1 MRHLL
6 GGRGGGFF
14 IPYRH
19 AAGVAPLGYPMLE
32 PVLAAALPVMEGLLQ
47 SASAFGPELT
57 VLRGPPPVPRWDQ
70 DWFPRLDGA
79 ALYAMVRL
87 SRPGRIL
94 EIGSGHST
102 RFMAQAVRDGGFSC
116 RITCIDPAPRADLGR
131 LDVEL
136 RRRLLEPGDAELAA
150 RLEPGD
156 ILSVD
161 SSHVAVPGSD
171 VDLVL
176 TRLLPR
182 LKRGVLVQIHDIF
195 LPDPYPSSWA
205 WRGYNEQIPIACLL
219 LAGGW
224 AVRFASHFVATR
236 HPTLVTD
243 SAVGSLPLV
252 PGAYET
258 SLWLERQAAD
268 VRTA

>member
-6 GGRGGGFF
+6 GGRAGGFF

-19 AAGVAPLGYPMLE
+19 AAAVVPLGYPALE
-32 PVLAAALPVMEGLLQ
+32 PLLAAALPAMEDLLRRVD
-47 SASAFGPELT
+47 AFGPALSAM
-57 VLRGPPPVPRWDQ
+57 RGPPPMPRWDQ

-87 SRPGRIL
+87 SRPGRIV

-131 LDVEL
+131 LDVDL
-136 RRRLLEPGDAELAA
+136 RRRLLQPDDADLAT

-156 ILSVD
+156 ILFVD
-161 SSHVAVPGSD
+161 SSHVAMPGSD

-176 TRLLPR
+176 TRLLPL
-182 LKRGVLVQIHDIF
+182 LKAGVLVQFHDVF
-195 LPDPYPSSWA
+195 LPDPYPISWA
-205 WRGYNEQIPIACLL
+205 WRGYSEQIPIACLV

-224 AVRFASHFVATR
+224 TVRFASHYVATR
-236 HPTLVTD
+236 HPTLFKE
-243 SAVGSLPLV
+243 SAVASLPLV
-252 PGAYET
+252 AGAFET
-258 SLWLERQAAD
+258 SLWLERQATE
-268 VRTA
+268 VQRV